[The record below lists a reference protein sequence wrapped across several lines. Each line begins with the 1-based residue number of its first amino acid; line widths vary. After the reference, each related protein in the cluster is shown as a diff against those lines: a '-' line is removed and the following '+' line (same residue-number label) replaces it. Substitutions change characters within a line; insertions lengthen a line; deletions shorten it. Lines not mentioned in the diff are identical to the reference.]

1 MPRTQRWPSEGGKR
15 VQTKRPKNQRRAD
28 YFLYTW
34 QIHAIRRLAAE
45 TQRHPSEVVRDLL
58 NEALPHRD
66 GADEPTQFLTS

>member
-1 MPRTQRWPSEGGKR
+1 MQA
-15 VQTKRPKNQRRAD
+15 KRPKNQRRAD

-58 NEALPHRD
+58 NEALPHREEAE
-66 GADEPTQFLTS
+66 GPPQLLSS